1 MCPFHTIQKKT
12 KSILTQAN
20 RHIPLFIYYLWM
32 FFQDLTQLLDIFI
45 SFIFLTL
52 TWHIGHL
59 YIKVVQT
66 VWICI
71 CRKVKNCF
79 CGMFRLWDFFILIC
93 SFGMS
98 WFAYI
103 FFFLFNQTNCK
114 RYDVCSSFFHINHF
128 FHKYTL
134 IIRSVSSSK
143 NNMYNGEKLAI
154 FKSIHAIPL
163 KLNNKNSFIRP

>member
-1 MCPFHTIQKKT
+1 MCPFHTKKNQKHT
-12 KSILTQAN
+12 HSSEQTYTAIYL
-20 RHIPLFIYYLWM
+20 LFVNVLSRFNSASGY
-32 FFQDLTQLLDIFI
+32 FHQFH
-45 SFIFLTL
+45 FLTV

-59 YIKVVQT
+59 YIKVVLT

-71 CRKVKNCF
+71 CCKVKNCF

-103 FFFLFNQTNCK
+103 FFFYLT
-114 RYDVCSSFFHINHF
+114 RLIVSAMTYVLLSFFHINHF

-143 NNMYNGEKLAI
+143 NNVYNGEKLAI

-163 KLNNKNSFIRP
+163 K